1 MMLLTNN
8 FYDVLK
14 MLVTLVL
21 PALGTL
27 YFTLSQIWGLPYGE
41 EVVGTVAAVTVA
53 LGAMLKISS
62 KQYDQTG
69 DGELQVDTKSDKPF
83 MLVFDR
89 PLSELASQKQ
99 VVLKVTDSQN

>member
-1 MMLLTNN
+1 MLLSNK

-62 KQYDQTG
+62 HQYDQTG
-69 DGELQVDTKSDKPF
+69 DGELQVDTKSDNPF

-89 PLSELASQKQ
+89 PLNELANQKQ
-99 VVLKVTDSQN
+99 VILKVTGSQN

>member
-1 MMLLTNN
+1 MLLSNN
-8 FYDVLK
+8 IYDALK
-14 MLVTLVL
+14 LLVTLVL

-41 EVVGTVAAVTVA
+41 EVVGTVVAISTA

-69 DGELQVDTKSDKPF
+69 DGELQVDTKSDNPF